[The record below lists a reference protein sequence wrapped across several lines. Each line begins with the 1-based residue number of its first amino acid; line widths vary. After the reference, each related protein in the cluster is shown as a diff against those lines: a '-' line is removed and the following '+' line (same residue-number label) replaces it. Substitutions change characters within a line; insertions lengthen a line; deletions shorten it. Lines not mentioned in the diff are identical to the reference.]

1 MIVANFM
8 TVKPEMATARTY
20 EDFSKFLGK
29 NETRLGILSRM
40 PEFEKMTASYLTEGI
55 GNIYSKPQGDK
66 YSPIENMAFTW
77 EVLQQNIKYIP
88 MVEPCVKDAGQDGME
103 FRIVFPEKYYGVDD
117 TFIFE
122 TSKQM
127 CIVITEPNRVA
138 DGYWEYGVK
147 LMSGSLDAKL
157 SDMANYAGSK
167 TRWIGNVKQEYHSNG
182 CVKFHSNV
190 EKMRG
195 YINEIR
201 VDIDASARYE
211 AFEQSFIKLAKGSEA
226 NGWEEKIFAWPEK
239 KKVLLENF
247 MAARNQSLLW
257 QHTTMDVDGKA
268 TITDAEGRPIIAGD
282 GIIPQIQR
290 YASKFNYTTLDTKM
304 FNRMLITLSKKCNS
318 ATGNNFVFV
327 VNSKLYY
334 DMQEAL
340 ASYLDTKVTNDRN
353 YLWNKDGKKI
363 KVGATYGTYEF
374 AGNTLA
380 INVDNALDLEYPDKG
395 FGLLLDLTGEKYGN
409 RPAIEMFTVKGHQF
423 MENHYTGVGVQS
435 GAVAS
440 PTAGVK
446 YIMSG
451 YCGVAV
457 YSPSRS
463 VLLYEN

>member
-55 GNIYSKPQGDK
+55 GNIYGKPQGDK

-211 AFEQSFIKLAKGSEA
+211 VFEQSFIKLAKGSEA

-290 YASKFNYTTLDTKM
+290 YASKFNYTTLDTKL

-340 ASYLDTKVTNDRN
+340 ATYLDTKMTDGA
-353 YLWNKDGKKI
+353 YLWNKEGKKI

-423 MENHYTGVGVQS
+423 MENHYTGVGIQS

>member
-1 MIVANFM
+1 
-8 TVKPEMATARTY
+8 
-20 EDFSKFLGK
+20 
-29 NETRLGILSRM
+29 
-40 PEFEKMTASYLTEGI
+40 
-55 GNIYSKPQGDK
+55 
-66 YSPIENMAFTW
+66 
-77 EVLQQNIKYIP
+77 
-88 MVEPCVKDAGQDGME
+88 
-103 FRIVFPEKYYGVDD
+103 
-117 TFIFE
+117 
-122 TSKQM
+122 M

-157 SDMANYAGSK
+157 SDMANFAGSK

-211 AFEQSFIKLAKGSEA
+211 VFEQSFIKLAKGSEA

-290 YASKFNYTTLDTKM
+290 YASKFNYTTLDTKL

-423 MENHYTGVGVQS
+423 MENHYTGVGIQS

>member
-1 MIVANFM
+1 
-8 TVKPEMATARTY
+8 
-20 EDFSKFLGK
+20 
-29 NETRLGILSRM
+29 
-40 PEFEKMTASYLTEGI
+40 
-55 GNIYSKPQGDK
+55 
-66 YSPIENMAFTW
+66 
-77 EVLQQNIKYIP
+77 
-88 MVEPCVKDAGQDGME
+88 
-103 FRIVFPEKYYGVDD
+103 
-117 TFIFE
+117 
-122 TSKQM
+122 
-127 CIVITEPNRVA
+127 
-138 DGYWEYGVK
+138 
-147 LMSGSLDAKL
+147 
-157 SDMANYAGSK
+157 
-167 TRWIGNVKQEYHSNG
+167 
-182 CVKFHSNV
+182 
-190 EKMRG
+190 MRG

-211 AFEQSFIKLAKGSEA
+211 VFEQSFIKLAKGSDA

-290 YASKFNYTTLDTKM
+290 YASKFNYTTLDTKL

-340 ASYLDTKVTNDRN
+340 ASYLDTKVTDHA
-353 YLWNKDGKKI
+353 YLWNKEGKKI

-423 MENHYTGVGVQS
+423 MENHYTGVGIQS